1 MKLKFTFTAITLFFI
16 FGSLASLAQTKKK
29 PTADEQ
35 AKMEAD
41 AKAKMDSLF
50 NSASGISEEQ
60 AGRMQAMAD
69 SMAYVEE
76 LYSKDVFYGT
86 FTYKNTS
93 SFTGYVLSI
102 HPPKNSYS
110 DYSFELEV
118 TNPDN
123 KYTIEGFAVKKEET
137 VEYYY
142 SKTKSGNFPLSST
155 VNKKKP
161 LFSLK
166 KVNELVLTIWG
177 QIQEDENIKI
187 LFKK

>member
-1 MKLKFTFTAITLFFI
+1 MKLKKIFTAVTLFFI
-16 FGSLASLAQTKKK
+16 LGSLTSLAQTKKK

-35 AKMEAD
+35 AKMEAE
-41 AKAKMDSLF
+41 AKAKMDSIF

-60 AGRMQAMAD
+60 AMKMQAMAD

-76 LYSKDVFYGT
+76 FYSKDLFYGI

-93 SFTGYVLSI
+93 SFTGYVLNI

-118 TNPDN
+118 SNPDN
-123 KYTIEGFAVKKEET
+123 TYSIEGFAVKKEET

-142 SKTKSGNFPLSST
+142 SKTKKGNFPLAST

-166 KVNELVLTIWG
+166 KVNETVLTIWG
-177 QIQEDENIKI
+177 QIQEEENIKV
-187 LFKK
+187 LLKK